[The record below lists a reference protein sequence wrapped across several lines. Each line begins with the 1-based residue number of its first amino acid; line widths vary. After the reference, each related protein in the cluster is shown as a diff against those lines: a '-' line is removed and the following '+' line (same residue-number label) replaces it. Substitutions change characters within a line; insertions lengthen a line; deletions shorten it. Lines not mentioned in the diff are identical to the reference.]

1 MSTTTT
7 ALQPRPG
14 ALAPGLDS
22 SRLPAIPWRDPHSV
36 SPEKLAELI
45 ASLEEACALQPANAD
60 LRTCLGMAHAMNY
73 DAYRSM
79 DALEAARTLEPQNF
93 FAQFKY
99 AELFYR
105 LRALEKAEAETLH
118 ALHLAAT
125 GWELAQARHQLS
137 EIRRL
142 RREGTQRP
150 AWTKSLKVPA
160 LGLGLVMMV
169 VTVLFMVFR

>member
-7 ALQPRPG
+7 ALQARPG
-14 ALAPGLDS
+14 SLVPGREF
-22 SRLPAIPWRDPHSV
+22 SRLPAMPWRDPHSV
-36 SPEKLAELI
+36 SPRELAELI
-45 ASLEEACALQPANAD
+45 VSLQEACALHPENPD
-60 LRTCLGMAHAMNY
+60 LRTCLGIAHAMNY
-73 DAYRSM
+73 DPYRSL
-79 DALEAARTLEPQNF
+79 DALEEARSLDPQNF

-118 ALHLAAT
+118 SLQLAVT
-125 GWELAQARHQLS
+125 GGELALARHQLS

-160 LGLGLVMMV
+160 LGLALVLMV
-169 VTVLFMVFR
+169 ATVVFMVLR